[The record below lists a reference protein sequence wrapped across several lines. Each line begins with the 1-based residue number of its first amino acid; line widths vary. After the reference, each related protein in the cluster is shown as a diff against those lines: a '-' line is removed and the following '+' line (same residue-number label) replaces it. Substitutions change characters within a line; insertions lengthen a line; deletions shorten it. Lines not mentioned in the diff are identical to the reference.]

1 MTREEA
7 RIKLIEIRAQL
18 EVILSMYGLEIS
30 EVFDMA
36 IKALE
41 QEPKFIAKSDGT
53 IEQIKDCDDCVFKKE
68 WEKIGKLISVI
79 LEKQTKQDPMLEKIK
94 AVVIKW
100 KTDTWTD
107 NLSCECMQKIAD
119 IVGGIDER

>member
-53 IEQIKDCDDCVFKKE
+53 IEQIKNCNDCIANKVE
-68 WEKIGKLISVI
+68 WEKIGELISVV
-79 LEKQTKQDPMLEKIK
+79 LEKQTKQDPILEKIK
-94 AVVIKW
+94 SIVFEW
-100 KTDTWTD
+100 QTDTWTD

-119 IVGGIDER
+119 IVTESEE

>member
-30 EVFDMA
+30 EVFYRA

-41 QEPKFIAKSDGT
+41 QEPKFIVKSDGT

-68 WEKIGKLISVI
+68 WEKIGKLLSVI
-79 LEKQTKQDPMLEKIK
+79 LEKHTKQDPILEKIK
-94 AVVIKW
+94 SIVFEW
-100 KTDTWTD
+100 QTDTWTD
-107 NLSCECMQKIAD
+107 NLSCECMLKIAD
-119 IVGGIDER
+119 IVTESEE